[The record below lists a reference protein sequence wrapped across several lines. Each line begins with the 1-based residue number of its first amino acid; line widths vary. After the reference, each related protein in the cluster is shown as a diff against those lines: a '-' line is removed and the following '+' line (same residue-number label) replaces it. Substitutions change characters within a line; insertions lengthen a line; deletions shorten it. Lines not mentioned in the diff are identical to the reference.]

1 MDFYFIYFQS
11 PSPQSPTDHP
21 PYSHPPYSKPH
32 YKIVSSLTI
41 HPFINQLMSNGI
53 VKPFL
58 HKNLS
63 STVSS
68 LSPVL
73 VPPPMWSMARSDFQ
87 LREADSQPTN
97 YKCGILPG
105 RTDPFP
111 SCCPLTGT
119 TFPPPSMPQ
128 CQWLLIF
135 LSKTHQSHPSTTPS
149 HPFPP
154 LVYRLA
160 YRPHSHF

>member
-58 HKNLS
+58 HKKLS

-73 VPPPMWSMARSDFQ
+73 VPPPICDLRHDLVSNSDNQ
-87 LREADSQPTN
+87 TVNRLTINVVSYLVGPT
-97 YKCGILPG
+97 
-105 RTDPFP
+105 PFP
-111 SCCPLTGT
+111 RVAPLPVPHSL
-119 TFPPPSMPQ
+119 PPPCHSGSSF
-128 CQWLLIF
+128 C
-135 LSKTHQSHPSTTPS
+135 LSKTHQSQFPSFHNPIPS
-149 HPFPP
+149 IPP
-154 LVYRLA
+154 TSLL
-160 YRPHSHF
+160 